1 MENDITIDD
10 RIAVHLKQL
19 RQSRGWSLD
28 DLAERAAVSRASLSR
43 LENAETSPTAAV
55 LGRLCTAFG
64 MPMSRLLQ
72 AVEDGYEPKIERE
85 AQSLWVDPS
94 TGYAR
99 RSVSPPAGDLA
110 GELIEAILPPASDIS
125 YQAPARIGLE
135 HHLVMLEGQLSLIVE
150 GREHH
155 LSAGDCLRYKL
166 TGHSRFI
173 TPADSS
179 AKYLLF
185 ML

>member
-10 RIAVHLKQL
+10 RIAVHLKLL
-19 RQSRGWSLD
+19 RQARGWSLD
-28 DLAERAAVSRASLSR
+28 DLAERASVSRASLSR

-72 AVEDGYEPKIERE
+72 AVEDGYEPMVGRN
-85 AQSLWVDPS
+85 AQSLWVDPE
-94 TGYAR
+94 TGYSR
-99 RSVSPPAGDLA
+99 RTVSPPAGDLA
-110 GELIEAILPPASDIS
+110 GEVIEAMLPPAADIS

-135 HHLVMLEGQLSLIVE
+135 HHLVMIEGQLNLTVE
-150 GREHH
+150 GREHQ
-155 LSAGDCLRYKL
+155 LGAGDCLRYRL
-166 TGHSRFI
+166 TGPSRFV
-173 TPADSS
+173 TLDSDS